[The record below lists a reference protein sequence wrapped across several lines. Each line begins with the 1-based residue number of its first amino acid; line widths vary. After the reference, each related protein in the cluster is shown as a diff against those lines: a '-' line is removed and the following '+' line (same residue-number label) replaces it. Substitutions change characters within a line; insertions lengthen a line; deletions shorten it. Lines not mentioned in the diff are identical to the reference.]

1 MAHSRIFIAA
11 FIGLLLFSPIAQG
24 AGGGCTTTDCHPG
37 TPAIVPPQLPMMQ
50 LIRQTGQRHGD
61 PQGCVICHGGNP
73 NARKKKAAHRGVP
86 PSLGRGMGPKAF
98 YPNPG
103 DLSVADNTCG
113 VCHIGYGARLRTS
126 LMQTQVGMVQGNFTA
141 WGLTALPG
149 LDGPMGTADF
159 RDEDGAEPVGGTP
172 DYSARM
178 AAMKKEFPRQYP
190 GAIQA
195 IPRPDPA
202 AVEARPE
209 LAGALYQ
216 RRECQRCHINGP
228 GLEQAGDFR
237 GRGCAACHV
246 EYDNATGRP
255 RAHAIQG
262 NGKTGGIPRATC
274 GACHNRGKYTAQS
287 FGGSLGLV
295 HPGPPGTDG
304 QPASPVH
311 GRYPLALPGDVHH
324 QPGENNAPGLLC
336 QDCHTSIDVH
346 GDGNLQTTT
355 LAVVEIECSDCHGTP
370 AAFPWELPLGVGDEY
385 GMALAVG
392 PRGTAGM
399 KTPDQQRFGE
409 GIPVKDGFLIST
421 RGNPLGNVVREGEG
435 AILFSATGRRLT
447 VPLLKQRRNA
457 WTEKDIQAQTAMVTV
472 AAHVKQLEC
481 YACHSPWAPQIYGD
495 HVRLD
500 FSDAQAR
507 GRDWVDGGEL
517 PGTLTVSHE
526 YQRWE
531 SPLLGVNGEGRVSP
545 LMPSGQ
551 IVYSVVD
558 RQGQS
563 LALGKI
569 AVNAREGQA
578 LGLASAPAA
587 LTTAPVQPHTTGK
600 ARSCE
605 SCHARPESLGLGG
618 LKAGS
623 RDWTRLVDASGN
635 QRVTVGSH
643 WPGSRAF
650 TAREVGKILRT
661 GVCLGCHQTMDR
673 PEIWKGVSSEQ
684 IPDTEAHRALMGKL
698 LKDAAGPVEE

>member
-1 MAHSRIFIAA
+1 M
-11 FIGLLLFSPIAQG
+11 
-24 AGGGCTTTDCHPG
+24 
-37 TPAIVPPQLPMMQ
+37 
-50 LIRQTGQRHGD
+50 
-61 PQGCVICHGGNP
+61 
-73 NARKKKAAHRGVP
+73 
-86 PSLGRGMGPKAF
+86 
-98 YPNPG
+98 
-103 DLSVADNTCG
+103 
-113 VCHIGYGARLRTS
+113 
-126 LMQTQVGMVQGNFTA
+126 
-141 WGLTALPG
+141 
-149 LDGPMGTADF
+149 
-159 RDEDGAEPVGGTP
+159 
-172 DYSARM
+172 
-178 AAMKKEFPRQYP
+178 
-190 GAIQA
+190 
-195 IPRPDPA
+195 
-202 AVEARPE
+202 
-209 LAGALYQ
+209 
-216 RRECQRCHINGP
+216 
-228 GLEQAGDFR
+228 
-237 GRGCAACHV
+237 
-246 EYDNATGRP
+246 
-255 RAHAIQG
+255 
-262 NGKTGGIPRATC
+262 
-274 GACHNRGKYTAQS
+274 
-287 FGGSLGLV
+287 
-295 HPGPPGTDG
+295 
-304 QPASPVH
+304 
-311 GRYPLALPGDVHH
+311 
-324 QPGENNAPGLLC
+324 
-336 QDCHTSIDVH
+336 
-346 GDGNLQTTT
+346 
-355 LAVVEIECSDCHGTP
+355 
-370 AAFPWELPLGVGDEY
+370 
-385 GMALAVG
+385 
-392 PRGTAGM
+392 
-399 KTPDQQRFGE
+399 
-409 GIPVKDGFLIST
+409 
-421 RGNPLGNVVREGEG
+421 
-435 AILFSATGRRLT
+435 LFSATGRRLA

-569 AVNAREGQA
+569 AVNAREGQE
-578 LGLASAPAA
+578 LGVASAPVA

-650 TAREVGKILRT
+650 TAREMGKILRT